1 MSVPSIIAID
11 GPAGS
16 GKTIVGQRVADA
28 LGYVYVDTG
37 AYYRALTLLAL
48 RRGVGPENGPE
59 LARLAR
65 ESRVVVER
73 PPESNDEDEGPAY
86 VVLLDGEDVTAALSS
101 PEVAGAVS
109 IVAAHPE
116 VRAELLP
123 LQRQAATRGRAVIA
137 GRDIGTVVA
146 PFAELKLFLEAP
158 LPVRVSRRLEQLEQ
172 QGRHPDPARVAAE
185 MAERDRLDQSRAAA
199 PLKPAP
205 DAVIIDT
212 SAMTVDEEVA
222 LILDLIAQRGP

>member
-1 MSVPSIIAID
+1 MTLPSVIAID

-37 AYYRALTLLAL
+37 AYYRALTLLGL
-48 RRGVGPENGPE
+48 RRLVSPGNGPE

-65 ESRVVVER
+65 EMRVVVER
-73 PPESNDEDEGPAY
+73 PTEDERPAY
-86 VVLLDGEDVTAALSS
+86 LVLLDGEDVTAALSS

-116 VRAELLP
+116 VRTELLP
-123 LQRQAATRGRAVIA
+123 LQRQAAARGHAVIA

-158 LPVRVSRRLEQLEQ
+158 LPVRVSRRLEQLEH

-185 MAERDRLDQSRAAA
+185 MAERDRLDQSRATA